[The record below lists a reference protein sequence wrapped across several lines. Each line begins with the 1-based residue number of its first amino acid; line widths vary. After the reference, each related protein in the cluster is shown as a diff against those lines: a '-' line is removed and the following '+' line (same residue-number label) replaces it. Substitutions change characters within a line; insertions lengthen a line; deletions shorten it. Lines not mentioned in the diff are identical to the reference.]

1 MTEPEPETAPTQV
14 FVYGTLKRGL
24 ANHHWLAGAVYG
36 GERLLSGARLYDL
49 GPFPMAVASEAG
61 QIHGELYAI
70 SWLGLAALDRLEGVP
85 RLFQRQLLPLS
96 DGDLA
101 WVYLGQRRQVR
112 FSALIASGRW
122 SGPRHPGLN
131 RSEPLP

>member
-1 MTEPEPETAPTQV
+1 MSQLETEPATIQV

-36 GERLLSGARLYDL
+36 GERLLSGALLYDL

-61 QIHGELYAI
+61 QVHGELYAI
-70 SWLGLAALDRLEGVP
+70 TGRGLAALDRLEGAP
-85 RLFQRQLLPLS
+85 RLFQRLRLPLS
-96 DGDLA
+96 GGDLA
-101 WVYLGQRRQVR
+101 WVYLGQPHQVR
-112 FSALIASGRW
+112 FSALIASGCW
-122 SGPRHPGLN
+122 SGPRHPRLD

>member
-1 MTEPEPETAPTQV
+1 MTEPEPEAAPIQV

-61 QIHGELYAI
+61 QVHGELYAI
-70 SWLGLAALDRLEGVP
+70 TGRGLATLDRLEGVP

-96 DGDLA
+96 EGDLA
-101 WVYLGQRRQVR
+101 WVYLGQSRQVR
-112 FSALIASGRW
+112 FSALIANGCWR
-122 SGPRHPGLN
+122 GPRHPRLD